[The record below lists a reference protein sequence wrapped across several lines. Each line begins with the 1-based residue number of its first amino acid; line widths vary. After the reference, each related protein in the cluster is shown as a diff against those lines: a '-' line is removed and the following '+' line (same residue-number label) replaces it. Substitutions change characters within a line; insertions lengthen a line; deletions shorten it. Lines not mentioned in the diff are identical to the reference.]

1 MYDRSSRRQFFP
13 PAKPSTLH
21 VGDKSAILGAAL
33 RKGIQAGPR
42 LHSSHQV
49 IVAVIGCTLAWG
61 CTQQKPEEQPI
72 PDKPVVVATEA
83 PEKPKAKPPAKD
95 AVIED
100 PMVLTNE
107 PDKRGP
113 RDLVIVAVGD
123 VSQPATQWVEDTERL
138 KDKVFD
144 PTRHLT
150 TSGDLAFMNLENPVT
165 ALRPKL
171 KKTYAFTSPPERLD
185 WYFKAGFNM
194 YSLANNHIADADQP
208 GIDKTIEHLEEYAK
222 KNGTPVYHAGA
233 GKTPEEGLG
242 PKYFKPEGKE
252 LTIAFFS
259 LGFSPSD
266 NVGKFWDEALEAK
279 IREADKKADIVFVSV
294 HAGKE
299 YVHIPEKDLQE
310 RYRSWVDWGADLVIG
325 HHTHCIRPVE
335 VYKDALIYHGL
346 GNYVFM
352 SRTVRHR
359 KMGAKLYGMLTRIVI
374 HDGRVA
380 GAEIWP
386 TWVNNSDDWTIGD
399 QTMPNAAFVPQLL
412 TGPFADQYFEDL
424 NAWARKSGSTEV
436 HRGSD
441 YGIVRIPPA
450 E

>member
-1 MYDRSSRRQFFP
+1 MLRRNDAQ
-13 PAKPSTLH
+13 LL
-21 VGDKSAILGAAL
+21 AISLLAL
-33 RKGIQAGPR
+33 AGC
-42 LHSSHQV
+42 S
-49 IVAVIGCTLAWG
+49 
-61 CTQQKPEEQPI
+61 QQKPE
-72 PDKPVVVATEA
+72 PDPTPERPAVASRVVEDTAANTELPATT
-83 PEKPKAKPPAKD
+83 D
-95 AVIED
+95 ASDD
-100 PMVLTNE
+100 PFVLIGSAE
-107 PDKRGP
+107 RRGP

-138 KDKVFD
+138 QDKVFE

-165 ALRPKL
+165 ELRPKA

-208 GIDKTIEHLEEYAK
+208 GIDKTIEHLEEYAR
-222 KNGTPVYHAGA
+222 KNGMHAYHAGA

-242 PKYFKPEGKE
+242 PRYFKPEGKD
-252 LTIAFFS
+252 LMVAFFS
-259 LGFSPSD
+259 LGFGANE
-266 NVGKFWDEALEAK
+266 NVGKFWDEALESK
-279 IREADKKADIVFVSV
+279 IREADEKADLVIVSS

-299 YVHIPEKDLQE
+299 YKHLPEKDLQE

-335 VYKDALIYHGL
+335 VYESGLIYHSL

-359 KMGAKLYGMLTRIVI
+359 KMGAKLYGMLTRIVVV
-374 HDGRVA
+374 DGRVA

-386 TWVNNSDDWTIGD
+386 TWVNNSDDWEIDG
-399 QTMPNAAFVPQLL
+399 QRIPNAGFVPQLL
-412 TGPFADQYFEDL
+412 QGPFAAQYFRDL
-424 NAWARKSGSTEV
+424 NEWARKSGATEV
-436 HRGSD
+436 TVDGDVGH
-441 YGIVRIPPA
+441 VRIPGPK
-450 E
+450 